1 MVSLFIDGLSM
12 NGFVFGD
19 PQQLAQV
26 YYDSAVSGDGPGLRD
41 KHPDEMSHQELVNQM
56 VYLGIAARNAFK
68 AGQDE
73 VAEVLHGWYDEA
85 FTRLTEADEAF
96 RQRFLTGKML
106 PLKAGKPRNKGHYL
120 RLAGLRD

>member
-1 MVSLFIDGLSM
+1 MS
-12 NGFVFGD
+12 GFVFGD

-56 VYLGIAARNAFK
+56 VYLGIAAREAFK
-68 AGQDE
+68 AGQE
-73 VAEVLHGWYDEA
+73 EAAEVLHCWYDEA
-85 FTRLTEADEAF
+85 FARLATVDEAF
-96 RQRFLTGKML
+96 KQRLLTGVML
-106 PLKAGKPRNKGHYL
+106 PLKAGKPRDKGHYL